1 MFYGN
6 GAGGGPTASAVLGDV
21 VAVARNII
29 HGGRGPRES
38 TYAAL
43 PIADFGDVVTRYHV
57 DMLVEDRVGV
67 LAEISNAFSKHNVS
81 LKTVRQENKDDE
93 GARLVVV
100 THSATEKD
108 LEETVDTLNEL
119 DAVREV
125 HSVIRMEGK

>member
-1 MFYGN
+1 PLASVSESYNAIFVEAESAGRLMFYGN

-43 PIADFGDVVTRYHV
+43 PIADFGAVVTRYHV
-57 DMLVEDRVGV
+57 DMLVEDRVGG

-81 LKTVRQENKDDE
+81 LK
-93 GARLVVV
+93 
-100 THSATEKD
+100 
-108 LEETVDTLNEL
+108 
-119 DAVREV
+119 
-125 HSVIRMEGK
+125 

>member
-1 MFYGN
+1 PLASVSESYNAIFVEAESAGRLMFYGN

-57 DMLVEDRVGV
+57 DMLVEDRV
-67 LAEISNAFSKHNVS
+67 ACSPRSPTPS
-81 LKTVRQENKDDE
+81 RSTM
-93 GARLVVV
+93 
-100 THSATEKD
+100 SP
-108 LEETVDTLNEL
+108 
-119 DAVREV
+119 
-125 HSVIRMEGK
+125 